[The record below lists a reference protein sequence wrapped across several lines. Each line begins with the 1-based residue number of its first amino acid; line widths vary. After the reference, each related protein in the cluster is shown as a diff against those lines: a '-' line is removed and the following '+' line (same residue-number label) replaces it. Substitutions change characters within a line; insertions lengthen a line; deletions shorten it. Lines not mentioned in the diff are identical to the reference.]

1 MVLIYEFIYFKSH
14 TNLPGCKRR
23 EYRSIEYHFDIPP
36 GGYQDEKEDTTI
48 KPDVESAKPCRLCEH
63 DNAKDNTCIYC
74 NTEHRCWSRK
84 R

>member
-1 MVLIYEFIYFKSH
+1 MSLFTLNPTSIYQVVKAE
-14 TNLPGCKRR
+14 G
-23 EYRSIEYHFDIPP
+23 IEYHFDIPP
-36 GGYQDEKEDTTI
+36 GGCQDEKEDTTI

>member
-1 MVLIYEFIYFKSH
+1 MALFTLRPAPIYMTVMDDGIVECFD
-14 TNLPGCKRR
+14 LPHR
-23 EYRSIEYHFDIPP
+23 
-36 GGYQDEKEDTTI
+36 GYQDEKEDTTV